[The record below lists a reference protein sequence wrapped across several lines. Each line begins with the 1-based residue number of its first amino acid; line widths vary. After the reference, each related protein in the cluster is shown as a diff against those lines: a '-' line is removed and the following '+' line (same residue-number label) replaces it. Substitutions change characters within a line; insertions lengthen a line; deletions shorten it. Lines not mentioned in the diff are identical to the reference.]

1 MEFVVRHDRP
11 SIVGDITSFLSLME
25 VKVIMF
31 NGIAGAKHG
40 MLLECED
47 SAQAVAIKNTLGNVS
62 SIELTAFRNPD
73 FIDRISLKHGR
84 IIHHD
89 ADEPR
94 TYSFVREDLG
104 MLVDFLGELISREK
118 PVIGVRGMPRVG
130 KTEATIAACVYA
142 NKKWVI
148 ISSTLM
154 RLSMR
159 RILTEE
165 ELSGDCVYLID
176 GIVSCVRGS
185 SEHKQLVDEIIYYPV
200 PKIIEHPDIFLR
212 EKGLSE
218 DFFDY
223 IIELR
228 RTEDE
233 VIDYNM
239 VSQSFS
245 SFDIS

>member
-11 SIVGDITSFLSLME
+11 GILGDIASFLSLME

-31 NGIAGAKHG
+31 NGIAEAKRG
-40 MLLECED
+40 MLLECQD
-47 SAQAVAIKNTLGNVS
+47 SAQAVSLKNALARVN
-62 SIELTAFRNPD
+62 SINLTAFRKPD

-84 IIHHD
+84 IIHCD

-104 MLVDFLGELISREK
+104 MLVDFLGELISKQK

-154 RLSMR
+154 RQSMR

-185 SEHKQLVDEIIYYPV
+185 SEHKQLVDEIIHYPV

-233 VIDYNM
+233 VIDYNL

-245 SFDIS
+245 AFDIS